1 MALLLYRIF
10 IFYHNLIYFE
20 EYICLNSDFN
30 GIILFVSQLM
40 EVAMEQNNEYYNK
53 DSHLQTQ
60 HPKKQNAGFLK
71 MVLAGVVGS
80 VLTLGVTELPEYF
93 SHGETE
99 TISPVT
105 VDNTTT
111 SKSTSN
117 LSQMLEQVS
126 PAIVGVINMQ
136 QAPSSIY
143 DILSGN
149 RSTNITPAGTGSGVI
164 YQVDGNNTYIVTNNH
179 VVEGAKELKVK
190 LSNGKT
196 IDAELMGTDALT
208 DIAVLK
214 VQGQLNIKPV
224 AFADSSKIRIGEP
237 VYAIGNPLG
246 LELAGTVT
254 EGIVSSK
261 ERTMKVETSAGNAS
275 VKVIQTDAA
284 INPGNSGGALINTS
298 GQLIGINSMKI
309 SANQVEGI
317 GFAIP
322 SNDTKTIIEQ
332 LVKNGKVERPYMGLG
347 LVGIS
352 DVPADYLKELKI
364 TQTKGVVVA
373 QTDSVSRTKFNKGD
387 VITAINGHKVES
399 DSDVRNYI
407 YTHHKAGDNVK
418 FTVYREDKKTEVTM
432 TLRSTNNK

>member
-1 MALLLYRIF
+1 MEQ
-10 IFYHNLIYFE
+10 YHNE
-20 EYICLNSDFN
+20 NQHNLNEN
-30 GIILFVSQLM
+30 G
-40 EVAMEQNNEYYNK
+40 
-53 DSHLQTQ
+53 TQ
-60 HPKKQNAGFLK
+60 QIHRQQPQMKQSSGFMK

-80 VLTLGVTELPEYF
+80 ALTLGVTELPELL
-93 SHGETE
+93 SNDNK

-105 VDNTTT
+105 VEHTKQDKNI
-111 SKSTSN
+111 SN

-149 RSTNITPAGTGSGVI
+149 KSSDITPAGTGSGVI
-164 YQVDGNNTYIVTNNH
+164 YQVDGNDTYIVTNNH

-190 LSNGKT
+190 LSKGKT

-214 VQGQLNIKPV
+214 VTGNLNIKPV
-224 AFADSSKIRIGEP
+224 AFADSSQVRIGET

-254 EGIVSSK
+254 EGIISSK
-261 ERTMKVETSAGNAS
+261 ERTMQVETSAGNAS

-284 INPGNSGGALINTS
+284 INPGNSGGALINTD

-347 LVGIS
+347 LIGVQ
-352 DVPADYLKELKI
+352 DVPESYLKELKI
-364 TQTKGVVVA
+364 THDEGVIVA
-373 QTDSVSRTKFNKGD
+373 RTDEVSSKTFSKGD
-387 VITAINGHKVES
+387 VITEIEGHKVKS

-407 YTHHKAGDNVK
+407 YAHHKVGDSVK
-418 FTVYREDKKTEVTM
+418 FTVYRDGSKKELTM
-432 TLRSTNNK
+432 TLRSTNHK

>member
-1 MALLLYRIF
+1 
-10 IFYHNLIYFE
+10 
-20 EYICLNSDFN
+20 
-30 GIILFVSQLM
+30 
-40 EVAMEQNNEYYNK
+40 MEQNNEYYNE
-53 DSHLQTQ
+53 DSHLKAQ

-93 SHGETE
+93 SHDETE

-214 VQGQLNIKPV
+214 VTGQLNIKPV

-332 LVKNGKVERPYMGLG
+332 LVKNGKVERPYIGLG

-364 TQTKGVVVA
+364 IQTKGVVVA

-418 FTVYREDKKTEVTM
+418 FTVYRGDKKTEVTM

>member
-1 MALLLYRIF
+1 
-10 IFYHNLIYFE
+10 
-20 EYICLNSDFN
+20 
-30 GIILFVSQLM
+30 
-40 EVAMEQNNEYYNK
+40 MEQNNEYYNEN
-53 DSHLQTQ
+53 SHLKAQ
-60 HPKKQNAGFLK
+60 HPKQQKAGFLK

-93 SHGETE
+93 SHDETE

-126 PAIVGVINMQ
+126 PAIVGVINIQ

-149 RSTNITPAGTGSGVI
+149 RSTDTTPAGTGSGVI

-214 VQGQLNIKPV
+214 VTGQLNIKPV

-332 LVKNGKVERPYMGLG
+332 LVKNGKVERPYIGLG

-418 FTVYREDKKTEVTM
+418 FTVYRGDKKTEVTM

>member
-1 MALLLYRIF
+1 
-10 IFYHNLIYFE
+10 
-20 EYICLNSDFN
+20 
-30 GIILFVSQLM
+30 M
-40 EVAMEQNNEYYNK
+40 EVAMEQNNEYYNE

-60 HPKKQNAGFLK
+60 HTKKQNAGFLK

-149 RSTNITPAGTGSGVI
+149 RSTDTTPAGTGSGVI

-214 VQGQLNIKPV
+214 VQGELNIKPV

-261 ERTMKVETSAGNAS
+261 ERTMKVETSAGNSS

>member
-20 EYICLNSDFN
+20 ECICLNSDFN

>member
-1 MALLLYRIF
+1 
-10 IFYHNLIYFE
+10 
-20 EYICLNSDFN
+20 
-30 GIILFVSQLM
+30 
-40 EVAMEQNNEYYNK
+40 
-53 DSHLQTQ
+53 
-60 HPKKQNAGFLK
+60 
-71 MVLAGVVGS
+71 
-80 VLTLGVTELPEYF
+80 
-93 SHGETE
+93 
-99 TISPVT
+99 
-105 VDNTTT
+105 
-111 SKSTSN
+111 
-117 LSQMLEQVS
+117 
-126 PAIVGVINMQ
+126 MQ

-149 RSTNITPAGTGSGVI
+149 RSTDITPAGTGSGVI

-179 VVEGAKELKVK
+179 VVEDAKELKVK

-347 LVGIS
+347 LVGIN
-352 DVPADYLKELKI
+352 DVPAEYLKELKI
-364 TQTKGVVVA
+364 TQTEGVVVA

>member
-1 MALLLYRIF
+1 
-10 IFYHNLIYFE
+10 
-20 EYICLNSDFN
+20 
-30 GIILFVSQLM
+30 M
-40 EVAMEQNNEYYNK
+40 EVAMEQNNEYYNE

-149 RSTNITPAGTGSGVI
+149 RSTDTTPAGTGSGVI

-214 VQGQLNIKPV
+214 VQGELNIKPV

-261 ERTMKVETSAGNAS
+261 ERTMKVETSAGNSS

>member
-20 EYICLNSDFN
+20 ECICLNSDFN

-224 AFADSSKIRIGEP
+224 SFADSSKIRIGEP

>member
-1 MALLLYRIF
+1 MEQ
-10 IFYHNLIYFE
+10 YHNENQHNINE
-20 EYICLNSDFN
+20 
-30 GIILFVSQLM
+30 
-40 EVAMEQNNEYYNK
+40 NNAQQI
-53 DSHLQTQ
+53 HRQQ
-60 HPKKQNAGFLK
+60 PHKKQSSGFMK

-80 VLTLGVTELPEYF
+80 ALTLGVTELPELL
-93 SHGETE
+93 SNDNK

-105 VDNTTT
+105 VDHTKQDKN
-111 SKSTSN
+111 TSN

-149 RSTNITPAGTGSGVI
+149 QSSDITPAGTGSGVI
-164 YQVDGNNTYIVTNNH
+164 YQVDGNDTYIVTNNH
-179 VVEGAKELKVK
+179 VVEDAKEVKVK

-214 VQGQLNIKPV
+214 VTGNLNIKPV
-224 AFADSSKIRIGEP
+224 AFADSSKVRIGET

-254 EGIVSSK
+254 EGIISSK
-261 ERTMKVETSAGNAS
+261 ERTMQVETSAGNAS

-284 INPGNSGGALINTS
+284 INPGNSGGALINTD

-347 LVGIS
+347 LIGIQ
-352 DVPADYLKELKI
+352 DVPASYLQELKI
-364 TQTKGVVVA
+364 NQDEGVIVA
-373 QTDSVSRTKFNKGD
+373 RTDEVSSKTFNKGD
-387 VITAINGHKVES
+387 VITEIEGHKVSS

-407 YTHHKAGDNVK
+407 YAHHKVGDSVK
-418 FTVYREDKKTEVTM
+418 FTVYRDGSKKELTM
-432 TLRSTNNK
+432 TLRSTNHQ

>member
-1 MALLLYRIF
+1 
-10 IFYHNLIYFE
+10 
-20 EYICLNSDFN
+20 
-30 GIILFVSQLM
+30 
-40 EVAMEQNNEYYNK
+40 MEQNNEYYNEY
-53 DSHLQTQ
+53 SHLQTQ

>member
-1 MALLLYRIF
+1 
-10 IFYHNLIYFE
+10 
-20 EYICLNSDFN
+20 
-30 GIILFVSQLM
+30 
-40 EVAMEQNNEYYNK
+40 MEQNNEYYNK

-224 AFADSSKIRIGEP
+224 SFADSSKIRIGEP

>member
-1 MALLLYRIF
+1 MEQ
-10 IFYHNLIYFE
+10 YHNENQHNINE
-20 EYICLNSDFN
+20 
-30 GIILFVSQLM
+30 
-40 EVAMEQNNEYYNK
+40 NNAQQI
-53 DSHLQTQ
+53 HRQQ
-60 HPKKQNAGFLK
+60 PHKKQSSGFMK

-80 VLTLGVTELPEYF
+80 ALTLGVTELPELL
-93 SHGETE
+93 SNDNK

-105 VDNTTT
+105 VDHTKQDKNA
-111 SKSTSN
+111 SN

-149 RSTNITPAGTGSGVI
+149 HSSDITPAGTGSGVI
-164 YQVDGNNTYIVTNNH
+164 YQVDGNDTYIVTNNH
-179 VVEGAKELKVK
+179 VVEDAKEVKVK

-214 VQGQLNIKPV
+214 VTGNLNIKPV
-224 AFADSSKIRIGEP
+224 AFANSSKVRIGET

-254 EGIVSSK
+254 EGIISSK
-261 ERTMKVETSAGNAS
+261 ERTMQVETSAGNAS
-275 VKVIQTDAA
+275 IKVIQTDAA
-284 INPGNSGGALINTS
+284 INPGNSGGALINTD

-332 LVKNGKVERPYMGLG
+332 LVKNGKVKRPYMGLG
-347 LVGIS
+347 LIGIQ
-352 DVPADYLKELKI
+352 DVPASYLQELKI
-364 TQTKGVVVA
+364 NQDEGVIVA
-373 QTDSVSRTKFNKGD
+373 RTDEVSSKTFNKGD
-387 VITAINGHKVES
+387 VITEIEGHKVSS

-407 YTHHKAGDNVK
+407 YAHHKVGDSVK
-418 FTVYREDKKTEVTM
+418 FTVYRDGSKKELTM
-432 TLRSTNNK
+432 TLRSTNHK

>member
-1 MALLLYRIF
+1 
-10 IFYHNLIYFE
+10 
-20 EYICLNSDFN
+20 
-30 GIILFVSQLM
+30 
-40 EVAMEQNNEYYNK
+40 MEQNNEYYNK

-60 HPKKQNAGFLK
+60 HPKKQKAGFLK

-214 VQGQLNIKPV
+214 VTGQLNIKPV

-347 LVGIS
+347 LVGIN
-352 DVPADYLKELKI
+352 DVPAEYLKELKI
-364 TQTKGVVVA
+364 TQTEGVVVA

>member
-1 MALLLYRIF
+1 
-10 IFYHNLIYFE
+10 
-20 EYICLNSDFN
+20 
-30 GIILFVSQLM
+30 
-40 EVAMEQNNEYYNK
+40 MEQNNEYYNK

-196 IDAELMGTDALT
+196 IDAELMGTDVLT

-284 INPGNSGGALINTS
+284 INPGNSGGALINIS

-418 FTVYREDKKTEVTM
+418 FTVYRGDKKTEVTM

>member
-1 MALLLYRIF
+1 MEQ
-10 IFYHNLIYFE
+10 YHNENQHNINE
-20 EYICLNSDFN
+20 DNAQQIH
-30 GIILFVSQLM
+30 SQ
-40 EVAMEQNNEYYNK
+40 QP
-53 DSHLQTQ
+53 H
-60 HPKKQNAGFLK
+60 KKQSSGFMK

-80 VLTLGVTELPEYF
+80 ALTLGVTELPELL
-93 SHGETE
+93 SNDNK

-105 VDNTTT
+105 VDHT
-111 SKSTSN
+111 KQDKKTSN

-149 RSTNITPAGTGSGVI
+149 QSSDITPAGTGSGVI
-164 YQVDGNNTYIVTNNH
+164 YQVDGNDTYIVTNNH
-179 VVEGAKELKVK
+179 VVEGAKEVKVK

-208 DIAVLK
+208 DIAVIK
-214 VQGQLNIKPV
+214 VTGNLNIKPV
-224 AFADSSKIRIGEP
+224 AFADSSKVRIGET

-254 EGIVSSK
+254 EGIISSK
-261 ERTMKVETSAGNAS
+261 ERTMQVETSAGNAS

-284 INPGNSGGALINTS
+284 INPGNSGGALINTD

-347 LVGIS
+347 LVGIQ
-352 DVPADYLKELKI
+352 DVPASYLQELKI
-364 TQTKGVVVA
+364 NQDEGVIVA
-373 QTDSVSRTKFNKGD
+373 RTDEVSSKTFNKGD
-387 VITAINGHKVES
+387 VITEIEGHKVSS

-407 YTHHKAGDNVK
+407 YAHHKVGDSVK
-418 FTVYREDKKTEVTM
+418 FTVYRDGNKKELTM
-432 TLRSTNNK
+432 TLRSTNHK

>member
-1 MALLLYRIF
+1 
-10 IFYHNLIYFE
+10 
-20 EYICLNSDFN
+20 
-30 GIILFVSQLM
+30 
-40 EVAMEQNNEYYNK
+40 
-53 DSHLQTQ
+53 
-60 HPKKQNAGFLK
+60 
-71 MVLAGVVGS
+71 
-80 VLTLGVTELPEYF
+80 
-93 SHGETE
+93 
-99 TISPVT
+99 
-105 VDNTTT
+105 
-111 SKSTSN
+111 
-117 LSQMLEQVS
+117 
-126 PAIVGVINMQ
+126 
-136 QAPSSIY
+136 
-143 DILSGN
+143 
-149 RSTNITPAGTGSGVI
+149 
-164 YQVDGNNTYIVTNNH
+164 
-179 VVEGAKELKVK
+179 
-190 LSNGKT
+190 
-196 IDAELMGTDALT
+196 MGTDALT

-347 LVGIS
+347 LVGIN
-352 DVPADYLKELKI
+352 DVPAEYLKELKI
-364 TQTKGVVVA
+364 TQTEGVVVA

>member
-1 MALLLYRIF
+1 MEQ
-10 IFYHNLIYFE
+10 YHNENQHNINE
-20 EYICLNSDFN
+20 
-30 GIILFVSQLM
+30 
-40 EVAMEQNNEYYNK
+40 NNAQQI
-53 DSHLQTQ
+53 HRQQ
-60 HPKKQNAGFLK
+60 PHKKQSSGFMK

-80 VLTLGVTELPEYF
+80 ALTLGVTELPELL
-93 SHGETE
+93 SNDNK

-105 VDNTTT
+105 VDHTKQDKN
-111 SKSTSN
+111 TSN

-149 RSTNITPAGTGSGVI
+149 QSSDITPAGTGSGVI
-164 YQVDGNNTYIVTNNH
+164 YQVDGNDTYIVTNNH
-179 VVEGAKELKVK
+179 VVEGAKEVKVK

-214 VQGQLNIKPV
+214 VTGNLNIKPV
-224 AFADSSKIRIGEP
+224 AFADSSKVRIGET

-254 EGIVSSK
+254 EGIISSK
-261 ERTMKVETSAGNAS
+261 ERTMQVETSAGNAS

-284 INPGNSGGALINTS
+284 INPGNSGGALINTD

-347 LVGIS
+347 LIGIQ
-352 DVPADYLKELKI
+352 DVPASYLQELKI
-364 TQTKGVVVA
+364 NQDEGVIVA
-373 QTDSVSRTKFNKGD
+373 RTDEVSRKTFNKGD
-387 VITAINGHKVES
+387 VITEIEGHKVQS

-407 YTHHKAGDNVK
+407 YAHHKVGDNVK
-418 FTVYREDKKTEVTM
+418 FTVYRDGSKKELTM
-432 TLRSTNNK
+432 TLRSTNHQ

>member
-1 MALLLYRIF
+1 
-10 IFYHNLIYFE
+10 
-20 EYICLNSDFN
+20 
-30 GIILFVSQLM
+30 M
-40 EVAMEQNNEYYNK
+40 EVAMEQNHEYYNEN
-53 DSHLQTQ
+53 SHLKAQ
-60 HPKKQNAGFLK
+60 HPKQQKAGFLK

-93 SHGETE
+93 SHDEAE

-126 PAIVGVINMQ
+126 PAIVGVINIQ

-149 RSTNITPAGTGSGVI
+149 RSTDTTPAGTGSGVI
-164 YQVDGNNTYIVTNNH
+164 YQVDGDNTYIVTNNH

-196 IDAELMGTDALT
+196 IGAELMGTDALT

-214 VQGQLNIKPV
+214 VTGQLNIKPV

-261 ERTMKVETSAGNAS
+261 ERTMKVETSAGNSS

-347 LVGIS
+347 LVGIN
-352 DVPADYLKELKI
+352 DVPAEYLKELKI
-364 TQTKGVVVA
+364 TQTEGVVVA

-387 VITAINGHKVES
+387 VITAIDGHKVES

-407 YTHHKAGDNVK
+407 YTHHKAGDKVK

-432 TLRSTNNK
+432 TLRSTNSK

>member
-1 MALLLYRIF
+1 
-10 IFYHNLIYFE
+10 
-20 EYICLNSDFN
+20 
-30 GIILFVSQLM
+30 
-40 EVAMEQNNEYYNK
+40 MEQNNEYYNK

>member
-1 MALLLYRIF
+1 
-10 IFYHNLIYFE
+10 
-20 EYICLNSDFN
+20 
-30 GIILFVSQLM
+30 
-40 EVAMEQNNEYYNK
+40 MEQNNEYYNE

-60 HPKKQNAGFLK
+60 HTKKQNAGFLK

-149 RSTNITPAGTGSGVI
+149 RSTDTTPAGTGSGVI

-214 VQGQLNIKPV
+214 VQGELNIKPV

-261 ERTMKVETSAGNAS
+261 ERTMKVETSAGNSS

>member
-1 MALLLYRIF
+1 M
-10 IFYHNLIYFE
+10 
-20 EYICLNSDFN
+20 NSDFN
-30 GIILFVSQLM
+30 GIILLVSQQM
-40 EVAMEQNNEYYNK
+40 EVAMERDHEYYNENA
-53 DSHLQTQ
+53 HLQPPQ
-60 HPKKQNAGFLK
+60 PKKQNAGFLK

-80 VLTLGVTELPEYF
+80 ALTLGVTELPDYF
-93 SHGETE
+93 SHDETE

-105 VDNTTT
+105 VDNSTA

-149 RSTNITPAGTGSGVI
+149 QSTDITPAGTGSGVI

-214 VQGQLNIKPV
+214 ITGDLEIKPV

-261 ERTMKVETSAGNAS
+261 ERTMEVETSAGNAS

-284 INPGNSGGALINTS
+284 INPGNSGGALINTN

-352 DVPADYLKELKI
+352 DVPDEYLKELKI
-364 TQTKGVVVA
+364 TQKKGVVVA
-373 QTDSVSRTKFNKGD
+373 QTDSISREKFNKGD
-387 VITAINGHKVES
+387 VITAIDGHNVES
-399 DSDVRNYI
+399 DSEVRNYI
-407 YTHHKAGDNVK
+407 YTHHKAGDSVT

>member
-1 MALLLYRIF
+1 MEQ
-10 IFYHNLIYFE
+10 YHNENQHNINE
-20 EYICLNSDFN
+20 DNAQQIH
-30 GIILFVSQLM
+30 SQ
-40 EVAMEQNNEYYNK
+40 QP
-53 DSHLQTQ
+53 H
-60 HPKKQNAGFLK
+60 KKQSSGFMK

-80 VLTLGVTELPEYF
+80 ALTLGVTELPELL
-93 SHGETE
+93 SNDNK

-105 VDNTTT
+105 VDHT
-111 SKSTSN
+111 KQDKKTSN

-149 RSTNITPAGTGSGVI
+149 QSSDITPAGTGSGVI
-164 YQVDGNNTYIVTNNH
+164 YQVDGNDTYIVTNNH
-179 VVEGAKELKVK
+179 VVEGAKEVKVK

-208 DIAVLK
+208 DIAVIK
-214 VQGQLNIKPV
+214 VTGNLNIKPI
-224 AFADSSKIRIGEP
+224 AFADSSKVRIGET

-254 EGIVSSK
+254 EGIISSK
-261 ERTMKVETSAGNAS
+261 ERTMQVETSAGNAS

-284 INPGNSGGALINTS
+284 INPGNSGGALINTD

-347 LVGIS
+347 LIGIQ
-352 DVPADYLKELKI
+352 DVPASYLQELKI
-364 TQTKGVVVA
+364 NQDEGVIVA
-373 QTDSVSRTKFNKGD
+373 RTDEVSSKTFNKGD
-387 VITAINGHKVES
+387 VITEIEGHKVSS

-407 YTHHKAGDNVK
+407 YAHHKVGDSVK
-418 FTVYREDKKTEVTM
+418 FTVYRDGNKKELTM
-432 TLRSTNNK
+432 TLRSTNHK

>member
-1 MALLLYRIF
+1 
-10 IFYHNLIYFE
+10 
-20 EYICLNSDFN
+20 
-30 GIILFVSQLM
+30 
-40 EVAMEQNNEYYNK
+40 MEQNNEYYNE
-53 DSHLQTQ
+53 DSHLKAQ

-93 SHGETE
+93 SHDETE

-214 VQGQLNIKPV
+214 VTGQLNIKPV

-332 LVKNGKVERPYMGLG
+332 LVKNGKVERPYIGLG

-418 FTVYREDKKTEVTM
+418 FTVYRGDKKTEVTM

>member
-1 MALLLYRIF
+1 
-10 IFYHNLIYFE
+10 
-20 EYICLNSDFN
+20 
-30 GIILFVSQLM
+30 
-40 EVAMEQNNEYYNK
+40 
-53 DSHLQTQ
+53 
-60 HPKKQNAGFLK
+60 
-71 MVLAGVVGS
+71 
-80 VLTLGVTELPEYF
+80 
-93 SHGETE
+93 
-99 TISPVT
+99 
-105 VDNTTT
+105 
-111 SKSTSN
+111 
-117 LSQMLEQVS
+117 
-126 PAIVGVINMQ
+126 
-136 QAPSSIY
+136 
-143 DILSGN
+143 
-149 RSTNITPAGTGSGVI
+149 STNITPAGTGSGVI

-214 VQGQLNIKPV
+214 VQGELNIKPV

-261 ERTMKVETSAGNAS
+261 ERTMKVETSAGNSS

-418 FTVYREDKKTEVTM
+418 FTVYRGDKKTEVTM